1 VEQIGFLDD
10 LTPIILY
17 HHERYDGKG
26 YPSKLKKEK
35 IPLGAR
41 ILSVVDAYESMV
53 SDRPYRKALS
63 SKKIRQELLEGAGT
77 QFDPNI
83 VKVFLKVLGKKKHK
97 IKKAC

>member
-1 VEQIGFLDD
+1 
-10 LTPIILY
+10 
-17 HHERYDGKG
+17 
-26 YPSKLKKEK
+26 
-35 IPLGAR
+35 
-41 ILSVVDAYESMV
+41 YESMV